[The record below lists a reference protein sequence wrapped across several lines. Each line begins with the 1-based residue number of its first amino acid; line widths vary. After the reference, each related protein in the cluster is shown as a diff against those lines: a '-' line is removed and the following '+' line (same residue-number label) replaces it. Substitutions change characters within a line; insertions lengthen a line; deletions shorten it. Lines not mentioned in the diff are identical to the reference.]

1 MVLSDPEYQVKFQI
15 PSSATQ
21 DEVVSIIFKRLAG
34 SDEDEPLG
42 KLFYSKSHLGRY
54 DDNLGSFRS
63 QGYNRVGKRWIR
75 LGGQQGVRSPP
86 N

>member
-21 DEVVSIIFKRLAG
+21 DDVVSIIFKRLAG

-42 KLFYSKSHLGRY
+42 RH
-54 DDNLGSFRS
+54 SFPLNS
-63 QGYNRVGKRWIR
+63 INRPV
-75 LGGQQGVRSPP
+75 
-86 N
+86 

>member
-42 KLFYSKSHLGRY
+42 RDFFNKASLIGRY

-75 LGGQQGVRSPP
+75 LGGQ
-86 N
+86 